1 MTRYLALAIVNQE
14 VYLSCFRG
22 TRKPCQSPTNKDW
35 KHEDHDMIM
44 TELQNVN
51 CFTWTKS
58 LAQIFLGGI
67 RGTFYTQFEY
77 IARKHPKG
85 LFLGIAQLG
94 GRGRGGHS
102 LPKLTLF
109 KSEQL
114 QKLVQFDALRV
125 HSRLCHCL

>member
-1 MTRYLALAIVNQE
+1 
-14 VYLSCFRG
+14 
-22 TRKPCQSPTNKDW
+22 
-35 KHEDHDMIM
+35 M

-85 LFLGIAQLG
+85 LFLGIAQIG
-94 GRGRGGHS
+94 GQGEGGALPAQIDPFQKWTTPKIGPIWCAKSALSS
-102 LPKLTLF
+102 LPLSLKVFGSFALLRRHWNKDVSDSLTDKVNYLAVLD
-109 KSEQL
+109 S
-114 QKLVQFDALRV
+114 
-125 HSRLCHCL
+125 